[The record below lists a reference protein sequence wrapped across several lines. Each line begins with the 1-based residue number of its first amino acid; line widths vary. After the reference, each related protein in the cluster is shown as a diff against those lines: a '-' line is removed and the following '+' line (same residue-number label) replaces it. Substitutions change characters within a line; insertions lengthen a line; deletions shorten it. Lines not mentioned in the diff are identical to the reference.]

1 MKSNTCLSNWL
12 NQAHADLVRFHPEE
26 PLSSLYA
33 IVEKNTAFSR
43 SWLLA
48 NPQFPLDDGM
58 LTRLNR
64 DLQDLKD
71 GKPLAYILG
80 SWEFYGFSL
89 HVSPAVLIPRPETEL
104 LVQSAL
110 DVLSQR
116 KSPAIIADVGTGSA
130 CISIAIA
137 KNQSQ
142 ASIIATDISY
152 AALEVAQKNLTRYA
166 LKSRVHLLQS
176 DLLSSVQGRF
186 DVICANLPYIP
197 TAALQDLPDLRHEPN
212 LALDGGEDGLAHIKR
227 LLKQSTHRL
236 APRGHL
242 FFEMQFDQAE
252 ALQQL
257 AQLHFPDAE
266 VIIKHDLSVHDRL
279 LVVHT

>member
-1 MKSNTCLSNWL
+1 VKSNTCLSNWL

-116 KSPAIIADVGTGSA
+116 KSP
-130 CISIAIA
+130 AIA